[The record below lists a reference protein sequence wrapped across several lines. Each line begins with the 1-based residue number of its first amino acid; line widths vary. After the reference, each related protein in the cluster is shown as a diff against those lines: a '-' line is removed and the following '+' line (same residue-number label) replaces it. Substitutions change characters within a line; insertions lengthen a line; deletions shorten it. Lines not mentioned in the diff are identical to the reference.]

1 MDWRPNL
8 MVLLCQIPGGQVK
21 SVLHL
26 GRRSTS
32 GHRGSIVRDV
42 ENALDA
48 TVGDPGQEIRDA
60 RSPSSGVNATLR
72 ILDLMAARGPLS
84 LADLTRELG
93 LAKSTAHRIC
103 GVLVE
108 RAWAVRDADGR
119 YALGIRALRLGS
131 HSTELPI
138 VTAFRTVAAAFL
150 DELDE
155 TIALAVVDGDESLY
169 IAMEET
175 SQPVRYVT
183 HIGSKS
189 PAFAAASGR
198 VVLASQPPEAVAA
211 LFSGRPLITPTGH
224 RIGGMPE
231 LRDILESVRLQGV
244 AENWDET
251 ARGLYAASVPIS
263 NDAGVTIAAL
273 TTLVPRSRVTPER
286 RETIVGCLREQGLRL
301 SELVGWLPAYSA
313 RGSTAL

>member
-1 MDWRPNL
+1 ME
-8 MVLLCQIPGGQVK
+8 
-21 SVLHL
+21 H
-26 GRRSTS
+26 
-32 GHRGSIVRDV
+32 
-42 ENALDA
+42 ALEPA
-48 TVGDPGQEIRDA
+48 APEHGNGLQDA
-60 RSPSSGVNATLR
+60 RVSSTGVNATLR
-72 ILDLMAARGPLS
+72 ILDLMASRGTMT
-84 LADLTRELG
+84 LADLTRELD

-108 RAWAVRDADGR
+108 RAWAVRDTDGR
-119 YALGIRALRLGS
+119 YGLGIRALRLGS
-131 HSTELPI
+131 ASTGLPI
-138 VTAFRTVAAAFL
+138 VTAFRTVAAHFL

-169 IAMEET
+169 IALEET

-183 HIGSKS
+183 HIGSKT

-224 RIGGMPE
+224 RLGGMPE
-231 LRDILESVRLQGV
+231 LRSILENVRRQGF

-251 ARGLYAASVPIS
+251 AEGLYAASVPIS
-263 NDAGVTIAAL
+263 NGAGTTIAAL

-286 RETIVGCLREQGLRL
+286 RETIVACLREQGRWL
-301 SELVGWLPAYSA
+301 SELVEWLPAYSS
-313 RGSTAL
+313 RSSTAP